1 MAKKVLI
8 VDDSA
13 LVRKQ
18 LTEMIETLGFEID
31 VAKNGK
37 EAVDKA
43 TAMQYDVI
51 TMDINMPIMDGI
63 EAVKQIMQQ
72 KPTAILMISSLTTE
86 DASITMDAL
95 DLGAVDYIA
104 KPGTMNVGKRE
115 NREDILEKVEA
126 LSRISPRR
134 LKRKAARPPVRER
147 RRTEPLSRER
157 NASTSNVSSS
167 NVPTSNASSMDI
179 TKVVLIGSST
189 GGPGLIEQ
197 ICASL
202 PVNYK
207 YPVCIV
213 QHMPEQFTKA
223 FADRLDRAS
232 SVSVQEST
240 HNMELL
246 PGHVYVARGGVHMN
260 FAKKVSG
267 KIVIREDKNKG
278 DNFFQPSV
286 NDMMLSAIQV
296 FGASNLV
303 GVILTGIGDDGARAM
318 VKLREEGAY
327 TIAESEESATV
338 YGMPREAYDRGGVM
352 EQLDFMQILKKIATL
367 K

>member
-1 MAKKVLI
+1 VAKKVLI

-18 LTEMIETLGFEID
+18 LTEMIETLGFDIEI
-31 VAKNGK
+31 AKNGQ

-43 TAMQYDVI
+43 TATQFDVI
-51 TMDINMPIMDGI
+51 TMDINMPVMDGI
-63 EAVKQIMQQ
+63 EAVKQIMHA

-115 NREDILEKVEA
+115 NREDILQKVKS

-134 LKRKAARPPVRER
+134 LKRKIARPPVRER
-147 RRTEPLSRER
+147 RRVE
-157 NASTSNVSSS
+157 ASVESNIS
-167 NVPTSNASSMDI
+167 TLTSMDI

-197 ICASL
+197 ICSSL
-202 PVNYK
+202 PANYK

-223 FADRLDRAS
+223 FAARLDRAS
-232 SVSVQEST
+232 ILNVHESSQ
-240 HNMELL
+240 NMELV
-246 PGHVYVARGGVHMN
+246 PGNVYVARGGVHMN

-278 DNFFQPSV
+278 ENFFQPSV
-286 NDMMLSAIQV
+286 NDMMFSAMEV
-296 FGASNLV
+296 FDSKNLV
-303 GVILTGIGDDGARAM
+303 GVILTGIGDDGANAM
-318 VKLREEGAY
+318 VKLKSGGAY
-327 TIAESEESATV
+327 TLGESESSATV
-338 YGMPREAYDRGGVM
+338 YGMPKEAYDRGGVM
-352 EQLDFMQILKKIATL
+352 EQLDFKDILKKIATL

>member
-1 MAKKVLI
+1 MTKKVLI

-18 LTEMIETLGFEID
+18 LKEMIETLGFEID
-31 VAKNGK
+31 IAKNGQ

-43 TAMQYDVI
+43 TEIQYDVI
-51 TMDINMPIMDGI
+51 TMDINMPVMDGI
-63 EAVKQIMQQ
+63 EAVKQIMEA

-86 DASITMDAL
+86 DATITMDAL

-115 NREDILEKVEA
+115 NREDILEKVKS

-134 LKRKAARPPVRER
+134 LRRKTRRTPQRER
-147 RRTEPLSRER
+147 RRAET
-157 NASTSNVSSS
+157 TSDVKE
-167 NVPTSNASSMDI
+167 NVPTTSSLDI

-197 ICASL
+197 ICSSL
-202 PVNYK
+202 PANYK

-213 QHMPEQFTKA
+213 QHMPEQFTKS
-223 FADRLDRAS
+223 FAQRLDRAS
-232 SVSVQEST
+232 TVPVHESA

-246 PGHVYVARGGVHMN
+246 PGNVYVARGGVHMN

-278 DNFFQPSV
+278 ENFFQPSV
-286 NDMMLSAIQV
+286 NEMMFSAMKT
-296 FGASNLV
+296 FDSNNLV
-303 GVILTGIGDDGARAM
+303 GVILTGIGDDGADAM
-318 VKLREEGAY
+318 VKLKSNGAY
-327 TIAESEESATV
+327 TLGETEDSATV
-338 YGMPREAYDRGGVM
+338 YGMPREAYERGGVM

>member
-18 LTEMIETLGFEID
+18 LSEIIEILGFDIET
-31 VAKNGK
+31 AKNGK
-37 EAVDKA
+37 EAVEKA
-43 TAMQYDVI
+43 TDTQYDVI
-51 TMDINMPIMDGI
+51 TMDINMPVMDGI
-63 EAVKQIMQQ
+63 EAVKQIM
-72 KPTAILMISSLTTE
+72 KVRPTAILMISSLTTE

-115 NREDILEKVEA
+115 NREDILSKVES

-134 LKRKAARPPVRER
+134 LKRKALRAPVRER
-147 RRTEPLSRER
+147 RAPREVSKERRVTSSLS
-157 NASTSNVSSS
+157 ST
-167 NVPTSNASSMDI
+167 DI

-197 ICASL
+197 ICSSL
-202 PVNYK
+202 PADYK

-213 QHMPEQFTKA
+213 QHMPEQFTAA
-223 FADRLDRAS
+223 FAQRLDRS
-232 SVSVQEST
+232 SLLNVHESAQ
-240 HNMELL
+240 NMELL
-246 PGHVYVARGGVHMN
+246 PGNIYVARGGVHMN

-267 KIVIREDKNKG
+267 KVVIREDKNKG

-286 NDMMLSAIQV
+286 NDMMFSAMET
-296 FGASNLV
+296 FDASNII
-303 GVILTGIGDDGARAM
+303 GVILTGIGDDGANAM
-318 VKLREEGAY
+318 VKLKANGAY
-327 TIAESEESATV
+327 TIAESEASATV
-338 YGMPREAYDRGGVM
+338 YGMPKEAYERGGVM